1 MNLKC
6 YKSVI
11 LAQTFLLLLT
21 ERLKILQQAAICAAC
36 CNIWVR
42 PGRYDMASLAS
53 SQACLSR
60 SLRRF

>member
-1 MNLKC
+1 MNLKW

-11 LAQTFLLLLT
+11 LASISLLLLT
-21 ERLKILQQAAICAAC
+21 KGLKILQQTVQIAAC

-42 PGRYDMASLAS
+42 PGRYDKACLAS
-53 SQACLSR
+53 SHACLSR